1 MKYHWHQRMII
12 ADFSEKNLVEENK
25 TQKLKKSAIY
35 KEISRNIDLLL
46 EKKLNRWKGIF
57 AGTHFCLRKPIIQ
70 HIFPFD

>member
-35 KEISRNIDLLL
+35 EGDL
-46 EKKLNRWKGIF
+46 EE
-57 AGTHFCLRKPIIQ
+57 H
-70 HIFPFD
+70 